1 MRTRGHDAAGGDD
14 GGDFNPHDVDAKGA
28 DSCVGNAGGVEFG
41 ECQATFGANEER
53 EGLLGGVLRTRV
65 GLARGVGDDEAGQG
79 KRFSECSGR
88 RDFHEPC
95 AGGLLERLFADARE
109 AGDFGIARVDDAA
122 LAHEWR
128 PCRDADLREAVD
140 HLLEGVALG
149 HGGTDVEARGGGGLE
164 RDGLH
169 GGGELPL
176 AAQLGDG
183 GDGADGAM
191 TETGEDVEGV
201 GDFKALDADGVM
213 GFWSGNGE
221 DFAGRG
227 GGMGLEDAMWH
238 GPGTGKWRGE
248 GVFPM
253 VQVWNAVR
261 DERGRPMASEQDSK
275 QRGPQGEEP
284 AAKTDDLEQQVEE
297 LLREVDASERTLTAT
312 MVDEP
317 AQTDIDAAALEAA
330 ADLAQE
336 TDVPAGTGEPE
347 IAQAGAGGEDME
359 SLVDELLASV
369 NNGDA
374 TAEMPPASIPAATQ
388 ADEAVD
394 TADVPAAEAIEQEHV
409 AAATTP
415 DVLHANEP
423 VSGAA
428 EVTVA
433 SSAVSDEVA
442 TPDALDAA
450 SEAASEA
457 APLAE
462 AASDVAEDESIPA
475 TVDAVSDEPAPA
487 AVAQTTADESLDAL
501 DSQIAASADEELA
514 NATPAQLLGV
524 PETELAEALVKPAP
538 APKVPAPK
546 VPEPAA
552 VKTEVKPAEVTQHA
566 AKEKVRKA
574 AGWLGHALEPYAA
587 KAAAL
592 AAKPLA
598 NKPKSV
604 KGAAAMIAANTTLAA
619 TVFWGYLI
627 FFRPTQPA
635 AAQAEPFDF
644 TKSGLPSPERHDEH
658 GAHGKAD
665 AAAADGHGEAKDAKG
680 GKDGAKPIIDSKP
693 KHLLNEVEAER
704 AKASKGGKAEAK
716 KGGH

>member
-1 MRTRGHDAAGGDD
+1 
-14 GGDFNPHDVDAKGA
+14 
-28 DSCVGNAGGVEFG
+28 
-41 ECQATFGANEER
+41 
-53 EGLLGGVLRTRV
+53 
-65 GLARGVGDDEAGQG
+65 
-79 KRFSECSGR
+79 
-88 RDFHEPC
+88 
-95 AGGLLERLFADARE
+95 
-109 AGDFGIARVDDAA
+109 
-122 LAHEWR
+122 
-128 PCRDADLREAVD
+128 
-140 HLLEGVALG
+140 
-149 HGGTDVEARGGGGLE
+149 
-164 RDGLH
+164 
-169 GGGELPL
+169 
-176 AAQLGDG
+176 
-183 GDGADGAM
+183 
-191 TETGEDVEGV
+191 
-201 GDFKALDADGVM
+201 
-213 GFWSGNGE
+213 
-221 DFAGRG
+221 
-227 GGMGLEDAMWH
+227 
-238 GPGTGKWRGE
+238 
-248 GVFPM
+248 
-253 VQVWNAVR
+253 
-261 DERGRPMASEQDSK
+261 MASEQDSK

-312 MVDEP
+312 MADEP
-317 AQTDIDAAALEAA
+317 AQTGIDAAALEAA
-330 ADLAQE
+330 AELTQE
-336 TDVPAGTGEPE
+336 TDVPAGTGQPE
-347 IAQAGAGGEDME
+347 IAQAGASGEDME

-374 TAEMPPASIPAATQ
+374 TAEIPPASIPAATQ
-388 ADEAVD
+388 ADEAGD

-415 DVLHANEP
+415 DALHANEP
-423 VSGAA
+423 VSDAP
-428 EVTVA
+428 EVTAA
-433 SSAVSDEVA
+433 SASVTDDVA

-450 SEAASEA
+450 SEAASES

-487 AVAQTTADESLDAL
+487 AVAETTADESLDAL

-524 PETELAEALVKPAP
+524 PETELAEALVKP
-538 APKVPAPK
+538 VPAPK
-546 VPEPAA
+546 APEPAT

-665 AAAADGHGEAKDAKG
+665 AAAATGHGEAKDAKG

>member
-1 MRTRGHDAAGGDD
+1 M
-14 GGDFNPHDVDAKGA
+14 
-28 DSCVGNAGGVEFG
+28 
-41 ECQATFGANEER
+41 
-53 EGLLGGVLRTRV
+53 
-65 GLARGVGDDEAGQG
+65 
-79 KRFSECSGR
+79 
-88 RDFHEPC
+88 
-95 AGGLLERLFADARE
+95 
-109 AGDFGIARVDDAA
+109 
-122 LAHEWR
+122 
-128 PCRDADLREAVD
+128 
-140 HLLEGVALG
+140 
-149 HGGTDVEARGGGGLE
+149 
-164 RDGLH
+164 
-169 GGGELPL
+169 
-176 AAQLGDG
+176 
-183 GDGADGAM
+183 
-191 TETGEDVEGV
+191 
-201 GDFKALDADGVM
+201 
-213 GFWSGNGE
+213 
-221 DFAGRG
+221 
-227 GGMGLEDAMWH
+227 
-238 GPGTGKWRGE
+238 
-248 GVFPM
+248 FPM

-312 MVDEP
+312 MADEP

-330 ADLAQE
+330 AELEQE
-336 TDVPAGTGEPE
+336 ADVPAGTGEPE
-347 IAQAGAGGEDME
+347 TAQAGAGGEDME

-374 TAEMPPASIPAATQ
+374 TAQIPPASVPTVKHAG
-388 ADEAVD
+388 EAED
-394 TADVPAAEAIEQEHV
+394 TTDVPSADASEGEHV

-415 DVLHANEP
+415 DALSVDET
-423 VSGAA
+423 VSEAA
-428 EVTVA
+428 ELTVA
-433 SSAVSDEVA
+433 SAAVRDEVA

-450 SEAASEA
+450 SAAASEPA
-457 APLAE
+457 LLAE
-462 AASDVAEDESIPA
+462 ASSDVTEDESIPA
-475 TVDAVSDEPAPA
+475 TVDAVSAEPAPA
-487 AVAQTTADESLDAL
+487 AVAETGADESLDAL

-524 PETELAEALVKPAP
+524 PETELAEALVKP
-538 APKVPAPK
+538 VPAPK
-546 VPEPAA
+546 TPEPAA
-552 VKTEVKPAEVTQHA
+552 VKTEVKPAEVAQHA
-566 AKEKVRKA
+566 AKDKVRKA

-635 AAQAEPFDF
+635 TAQAEPFDF
-644 TKSGLPSPERHDEH
+644 AKSGLPSPERHEEH
-658 GAHGKAD
+658 GAHGEGN
-665 AAAADGHGEAKDAKG
+665 AAAADAHGEAKDAKG
-680 GKDGAKPIIDSKP
+680 DKDGAKPIIDSKP